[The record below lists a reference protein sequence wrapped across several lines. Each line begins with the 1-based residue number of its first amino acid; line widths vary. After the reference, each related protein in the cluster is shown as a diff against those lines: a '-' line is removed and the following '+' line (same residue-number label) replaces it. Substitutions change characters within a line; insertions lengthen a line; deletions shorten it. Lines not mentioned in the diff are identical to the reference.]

1 MRLGN
6 DDIRID
12 RQVFAHVT
20 HIDNFTTCEEEEG
33 ILGLANTM
41 TSTHGF
47 PSVLGN
53 LLHKSQS
60 QSQTSSSSS
69 TSSSNTNKVL
79 KHNVFGMYLRSD
91 IDDYSNFKQY
101 VNQDGSTDS
110 TTTSDNDNDNDS
122 VVGTD
127 FSPRTPPQ
135 QPNSSSELI
144 LGGVNQD
151 HYLGCLKWHDLLGN
165 GSFQEDGSS
174 DTKYDNYWAVQMND
188 IKVGGTS
195 LISTTST
202 ASDSNDASSNNNNN
216 NNNNNGE
223 DLIAVLDSGS
233 SYIIGPQ
240 ESVAHLVKLNNAKC
254 FKLSDDTDE
263 NKPIL
268 VDCDNSDGFDGAILN
283 NCNDP
288 FFSVEFIIN
297 NETYVLEKEDFIIH
311 INTLGVGDEAGT
323 EACILRIVASK
334 GMKVRY
340 KTNSIVCVCVCVC
353 VCVEMSTFCLLRTN
367 RTFVCFVF
375 CTTISHIFVF
385 ILFLFYF
392 VSIIGMGIR

>member
-1 MRLGN
+1 LRLGN

-53 LLHKSQS
+53 LLHKS

-216 NNNNNGE
+216 GE

-353 VCVEMSTFCLLRTN
+353 VCVWKCPPSVCCERTVRLFVLSFVQLSLTFLYL
-367 RTFVCFVF
+367 FY
-375 CTTISHIFVF
+375 SYF
-385 ILFLFYF
+385 ILFL
-392 VSIIGMGIR
+392 